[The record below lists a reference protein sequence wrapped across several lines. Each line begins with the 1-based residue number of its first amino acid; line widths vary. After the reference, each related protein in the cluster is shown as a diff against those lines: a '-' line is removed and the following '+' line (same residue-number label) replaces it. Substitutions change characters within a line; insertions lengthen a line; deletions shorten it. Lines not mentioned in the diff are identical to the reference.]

1 MFAHKTIQ
9 FYTFPIPC
17 RIAEVIFSSLL
28 GSLLFISIV
37 LFLIFLASLGR
48 LQQISKQFCR
58 EKLSTTVLQII
69 EKIESQNSDCWMQ
82 DYHSLS
88 LTYFL
93 IIISAQVSNSIPH
106 TLTQGWKSS
115 LLAVLQLLQYYY
127 DVSMYPL
134 LIMKIENY
142 SEGVHFCPG
151 SPLPLNYPPP

>member
-1 MFAHKTIQ
+1 
-9 FYTFPIPC
+9 
-17 RIAEVIFSSLL
+17 
-28 GSLLFISIV
+28 
-37 LFLIFLASLGR
+37 
-48 LQQISKQFCR
+48 
-58 EKLSTTVLQII
+58 
-69 EKIESQNSDCWMQ
+69 MQ

-115 LLAVLQLLQYYY
+115 FPAVLQLLQYYY

-142 SEGVHFCPG
+142 SEGVRFCPG